1 MLKNGFTYE
10 KMMTQINSYIE
21 KYSVF
26 SANGLCNSIL
36 GRNIPVI
43 VLGEGE
49 NAIAYIGGLMGSDG
63 ISPRLLMRF
72 VRDICSSYAE
82 DTSVFGFSARRIFKE
97 YTLVIIPMLNPD
109 GRDYCVNGIA
119 QNNPLRERLIKE
131 NAGNTDFSRW
141 RGNARGVEL
150 RHNFGLEN
158 GENEPEIEVGN
169 LCNFLR
175 FGLTPKIIFE
185 LSADRD
191 FNNCIYFG
199 DGEGRSK
206 IATALTQMSGIER
219 RYRQSNKIGM
229 TLSDWADIE
238 LEAASF
244 SVEFKAFD
252 TEGERNDEN
261 EVFSLYI
268 QIRKMLFCA
277 PILSKI

>member
-26 SANGLCNSIL
+26 SANGLCNSML

-63 ISPRLLMRF
+63 ISPRLLMHF

-131 NAGNTDFSRW
+131 NAGNTDLSRW

-150 RHNFGLEN
+150 RRNFGLEN
-158 GENEPEIEVGN
+158 GEYEPEVEVGA

-175 FGLTPKIIFE
+175 FGIPPKMIFE
-185 LSADRD
+185 FSADKNFD
-191 FNNCIYFG
+191 NCIYFG
-199 DGEGRSK
+199 DGERRSK
-206 IATALTQMSGIER
+206 IATALTQMSGFER
-219 RYRQSNKIGM
+219 RYRESQESRLM
-229 TLSDWADIE
+229 LSDWADRE
-238 LEAASF
+238 LDASSF
-244 SVEFKAFD
+244 SVELKSFN
-252 TEGERNDEN
+252 TMRERNDDN
-261 EVFSLYI
+261 DVFSLYI
-268 QIRKMLFCA
+268 QMRKMLFCA